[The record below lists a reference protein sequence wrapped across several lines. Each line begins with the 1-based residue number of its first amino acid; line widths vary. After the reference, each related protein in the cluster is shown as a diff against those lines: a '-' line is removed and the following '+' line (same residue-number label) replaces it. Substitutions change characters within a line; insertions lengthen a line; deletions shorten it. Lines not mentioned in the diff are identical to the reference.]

1 MKRLVGYLAFF
12 ALLAAAPL
20 LLNRFCAD
28 SRYWVDVLNS
38 VGLYLVLALSLNIIL
53 GYAGMFNMGHAVF

>member
-1 MKRLVGYLAFF
+1 MY
-12 ALLAAAPL
+12 PL
-20 LLNRFCAD
+20 PPDRTHTFLNRFCAD

-53 GYAGMFNMGHAVF
+53 SYAGMFNMGSLDRKSVV